1 MITGTGGGGTEAKIV
16 LITPETK
23 KTAIV
28 SKSDF
33 CIFIYVLI
41 IILNKAKI

>member
-1 MITGTGGGGTEAKIV
+1 MVGGGGGGTEAKIV

-33 CIFIYVLI
+33 CILIYVLI
-41 IILNKAKI
+41 IFLVEAKI